1 MRCSGQKFRRQL
13 LLYQIIISLVIAWPA
28 SSSAKD
34 IEVRIGLRAHRG
46 IENAVKRWQ
55 PTAERL
61 SREIPGYRFT
71 IIPSI
76 LNSQLDQAVSR
87 DEFDFILTN
96 PSSTVEHQL
105 QHGVKSLVTL
115 INKRQGKGYTQ
126 FGSVIFTRSDRKDIN
141 KLTDLKG
148 KVFMGV
154 DKRGFGGWRVAWQ
167 ELLHNGIAPYRDFR
181 ELRFAGGVQDK
192 VVYSVRD
199 GLVDAGS
206 VRTDMLERMASRG
219 EIDLSRFKVLGL
231 KRRSGFPF
239 LLSTRLFPEWA
250 FSKTRL
256 TNDALASKV
265 KYVLLSIKADDPAAE
280 KGKYVGWVDALNYD
294 SVRDLLEEL
303 KLGSFHVSDYN
314 ILPSFMRLYWH
325 YFLSGLV
332 LAFLVILIVLYLICL
347 NRKLGK
353 MQLQL
358 KREAIGRL
366 KVENSLAEL
375 ATQSVERTRGT
386 EFFRE
391 CVCGLARLYGM
402 QFIYIVLLDET
413 YSNNLRTFL
422 AWENG
427 QFKKNF
433 ECEIDGTPCYGL
445 LRNQVELISSGLR
458 NQYPDNDLLEG
469 LKAESF
475 FGSLLKTSSGKIL
488 GMISMMDSK
497 ELDILEWQRPVLKIF
512 ANRIGLELQRIK
524 DEEEMRGMSDKITWQ
539 VVHDPLTQL
548 INRHDFERHLSQSII
563 RLEFTDKIHLLF
575 HVDLDKFSLVNK
587 ACGHLAGNELLKQL
601 ARQLKVVMSD
611 NDIICRLGGDEFG
624 ILVLDI
630 EKHQATQVAEKLL
643 DFIHAY
649 QYKWKNN
656 TFDITASIGVVVL
669 GDPRMSVNSAL
680 NAVDTARLA
689 AKDNA
694 GDQYCFYDE
703 KIHQANLLKSEVQWL
718 DDVTYALK
726 EDSFVLYQ
734 QTMQPMSGKLSNR
747 KYVEILLRMK
757 LQNGELKLPGCF
769 FEIAERHKLMPAIDR
784 WVIKNTFDYIQKNRS
799 ENNHAVTYVINL
811 SGSTLAES
819 GFFDFIN
826 QKLQQYEVSSKEI
839 CFEISETTAID
850 NYSVSVDF
858 IRRLRREG
866 FSASLDNFGSGLS
879 SYKFIKNMPLDFI
892 KLDGSFVKGI
902 DEEPMN
908 KAIVDSVARIGRS
921 MGIKTVAAW
930 VETDAVLDELRL
942 LGIDYV
948 QGYAIGKPEPLA
960 V

>member
-1 MRCSGQKFRRQL
+1 MRCSGQTFRL
-13 LLYQIIISLVIAWPA
+13 LLLCQLIISIVIVWPA

-46 IENAVKRWQ
+46 VEKALKRWQ

-61 SREIPGYRFT
+61 SREIPGYHFT
-71 IIPSI
+71 MIPSI
-76 LNSQLDQAVSR
+76 LNTQLDQAVSR

-96 PSSTVEHQL
+96 PSSTVENQL

-148 KVFMGV
+148 KIFMGV

-167 ELLHNGIAPYRDFR
+167 ELLHNEITPYRDFR

-199 GLVDAGS
+199 GVVDAGS
-206 VRTDMLERMASRG
+206 VRTDMLERMASKG
-219 EIDLSRFKVLGL
+219 EINLSRFKVLSL
-231 KRRSGFPF
+231 KRRSDFPF

-256 TNDALASKV
+256 TSDALASKV
-265 KYVLLSIKADDPAAE
+265 KYVLLSIKADDSAAK
-280 KGKYVGWVDALNYD
+280 KGKYMGWVDALNYG

-303 KLGSFHVSDYN
+303 KLGPFHVSDYN
-314 ILPSFMRLYWH
+314 ILPGFMHLYGH
-325 YFLSGLV
+325 YFILGFMLIILV
-332 LAFLVILIVLYLICL
+332 SLIVFYLIRL

-353 MQLQL
+353 MQRQL
-358 KREAIGRL
+358 KSEAINRL
-366 KVENSLAEL
+366 KIENSLAEL
-375 ATQSVERTRGT
+375 ASQSVERTRGT

-402 QFIYIVLLDET
+402 QFIYIILLDDT

-422 AWENG
+422 TWENG
-427 QFKKNF
+427 QFKKNL

-445 LRNQVELISSGLR
+445 LKNQVELISSGLR
-458 NQYPDNDLLEG
+458 NQYPDNSLLER

-475 FGSLLKTSSGKIL
+475 FGSMLKTSSGQML

-497 ELDILEWQRPVLKIF
+497 ELNIQEWQQPVLKIF

-524 DEEEMRGMSDKITWQ
+524 DEEEMRGMSDQISWQ
-539 VVHDPLTQL
+539 VIHDPLTQL
-548 INRHDFERHLSQSII
+548 INRHNFERHLSQSII

-587 ACGHLAGNELLKQL
+587 ACGHLAGNELLKQF

-611 NDIICRLGGDEFG
+611 NDIVCRLGGDEFG
-624 ILVLDI
+624 ILVLDA
-630 EKHQATQVAEKLL
+630 EKFQATQIAEKLL

-669 GDPRMSVNSAL
+669 DNPRVSVNAAL

-703 KIHQANLLKSEVQWL
+703 KIHQPNLLKSEAKWL
-718 DDVTYALK
+718 EDVMYALK
-726 EDSFVLYQ
+726 EDGFVLYHQ
-734 QTMQPMSGKLSNR
+734 AMQPMSGKFSNR

-757 LQNGELKLPGCF
+757 LRNGELKCPGSF
-769 FEIAERHKLMPAIDR
+769 FEIAGRHKLMPAIDR
-784 WVIKNTFDYIQKNRS
+784 WVIENIFCYIRENRS
-799 ENNHAVTYVINL
+799 DSNDVETYVINL
-811 SGSTLAES
+811 SGSTLNERD
-819 GFFDFIN
+819 FFNFIS
-826 QKLQQYEVSSKEI
+826 QKQIQYDVSPKEI
-839 CFEISETTAID
+839 CFEISEITAID

-866 FSASLDNFGSGLS
+866 FSISLDNFGSGLS

-892 KLDGSFVKGI
+892 KLDGSFIKGI
-902 DEEPMN
+902 NDEPMN
-908 KAIVDSVARIGRS
+908 KAIIDSIVRIGRS
-921 MGIKTVAAW
+921 MGIKTVATC
-930 VETDAVLDELRL
+930 VETDTILDDLRL
-942 LGIDYV
+942 LGIDFV
-948 QGYAIGKPEPLA
+948 QGYAICKPEPLA